1 MLNNWLQVNH
11 LFDGLNIDEN
21 ENTKDIA
28 LNGAV
33 FKDSGMLQGYYVS
46 IDGKPWIEVNRYFT
60 FTLNNGSN
68 NIRLSEDK
76 KSVVREVT
84 IEYRK

>member
-1 MLNNWLQVNH
+1 
-11 LFDGLNIDEN
+11 
-21 ENTKDIA
+21 
-28 LNGAV
+28 
-33 FKDSGMLQGYYVS
+33 MLQGYYVS